1 MAPWRYDECPV
12 CRRRTRQWIGGLED
26 GPNGN
31 GCVGLVC
38 EDCMTVLL
46 VAESGVI
53 GQRVA
58 NDRERALYQRRNA
71 GGAGAR

>member
-1 MAPWRYDECPV
+1 MAPWCYDECPV

-26 GPNGN
+26 GPNGE
-31 GCVGLVC
+31 GGVWLVC
-38 EDCMTVLL
+38 EDCMIVLV

-58 NDRERALYQRRNA
+58 NDRERALCQPMVCSQ
-71 GGAGAR
+71 